1 MTTLSL
7 CIATYRRPE
16 RLAAVLL
23 DLTQQT
29 RLPDEV
35 VVVDNDAQES
45 ARPIVE
51 ARLRAGA
58 PYPIR
63 YAVQPQ
69 KNISLTRNKTVELA
83 TGDWLAFID
92 DDERAP
98 LGWLAQLMDAA
109 LRYEADGVLG
119 PVNPIVPSS
128 APGWIRRGRF
138 YDFPRMQSGMVIP
151 PNRLRFGNVLVK
163 ASWLRRSATPFDPSL
178 GLTGGEDG
186 DLLARLQQEGA
197 RIVWCDEAIVNEP
210 VEPSRLSL
218 QWLMARA
225 LRGGQ
230 DFARHAMVGRYGEM
244 SLPQRV
250 NFFMVAIAQA
260 LLAAV
265 LALVLWPLGRHHAAR
280 WLTAASANIG
290 KLSVLWGWRYR
301 EYA

>member
-1 MTTLSL
+1 M
-7 CIATYRRPE
+7 
-16 RLAAVLL
+16 
-23 DLTQQT
+23 
-29 RLPDEV
+29 
-35 VVVDNDAQES
+35 
-45 ARPIVE
+45 
-51 ARLRAGA
+51 
-58 PYPIR
+58 
-63 YAVQPQ
+63 
-69 KNISLTRNKTVELA
+69 
-83 TGDWLAFID
+83 
-92 DDERAP
+92 
-98 LGWLAQLMDAA
+98 
-109 LRYEADGVLG
+109 
-119 PVNPIVPSS
+119 
-128 APGWIRRGRF
+128 
-138 YDFPRMQSGMVIP
+138 
-151 PNRLRFGNVLVK
+151 K

-260 LLAAV
+260 LLAAL